1 MLVILGAVDLSN
13 QVFQLFQ
20 WFYFNLLQ
28 ILTQFK
34 QFLFHREKDSK
45 YDDHFRYK
53 VPVWAGKHGQRQ
65 AGNKYAIPESTDRG
79 FLKSYRAQKS
89 LVVKTKPLKKGKR
102 GKRTMLPGQIDEKAL
117 EMIRNMRNTGAVINF
132 HIVVGLASVI
142 VLANVRTLLKENGVL
157 YLQNIKLY
165 KNKINDSETLDSSW
179 FNKRNLVFFL

>member
-1 MLVILGAVDLSN
+1 M
-13 QVFQLFQ
+13 
-20 WFYFNLLQ
+20 Q
-28 ILTQFK
+28 IITQFK

-79 FLKSYRAQKS
+79 FLKSFRAKKS
-89 LVVKTKPLKKGKR
+89 LMVKIKPLKQGKR

-117 EMIRNMRNTGAVINF
+117 EVIRIMRNAGMVINF
-132 HIVVGLASVI
+132 HLVVGLATAI

-157 YLQNIKLY
+157 YLQKIRLY
-165 KNKINDSETLDSSW
+165 KKKINDSETLDSSW
-179 FNKRNLVFFL
+179 FDKKI